1 MGPCLGSGC
10 IAMSR
15 ITDHATDD
23 IAVIPHLYYY
33 LKCGMCPAGMA
44 EVGVPGRE
52 CPLLPSIKRGW

>member
-1 MGPCLGSGC
+1 
-10 IAMSR
+10 MSR